1 MSAEDSLGDN
11 VVDAL
16 RRLCLAAAR
25 DVGLAGAVVNML
37 ADAGANAVVAAS
49 DEASLRLGQLQL
61 EYGEGP
67 GQESFDLGRPALV
80 PDMVAVGRWPGYGA
94 AAHDAGVGAMFVFP
108 LQIGA
113 ARFGLLTLFAEKP
126 RDLTH
131 DELDRC
137 LGFAAL
143 ATELLIDGP
152 GASVD
157 GHLDPDLLNAL
168 DLRTEVYQAQGM
180 VMVQLNITLN
190 AALARMRARA
200 FSQGVDLGQ
209 LSADIVAG
217 RTHLTNDDEGGS
229 S

>member
-1 MSAEDSLGDN
+1 VSAEDSHGDT

-16 RRLCLAAAR
+16 RRLCRAATR
-25 DVGLAGAVVNML
+25 DVGLSGAVVNML
-37 ADAGANAVVAAS
+37 TSAGANAVVAAS
-49 DEASLRLGQLQL
+49 DEASLRLGQLQF

-67 GQESFDLGRPALV
+67 GQESFDLGRPSLV
-80 PDMVAVGRWPGYGA
+80 PDMAAVGRWPGYGT
-94 AAHDAGVGAMFVFP
+94 AAHAVGVGAMFVFP

-113 ARFGLLTLFAEKP
+113 ARFGLLTLFAENS
-126 RDLTH
+126 RDLSH

-137 LGFAAL
+137 LAFAAL

-152 GASVD
+152 GANVD

-200 FSQGVDLGQ
+200 FSLGVDLGQ
-209 LSADIVAG
+209 LAADIVAG
-217 RTHLTNDDEGGS
+217 RTRLTNDDGGS